1 MFFHFC
7 KLSIK
12 FTPNPTQRTS
22 HTHARTHKYKHQ
34 IYIRNIYGL
43 FIFWLMTFE
52 ICDCEWNVIVD
63 KLNRSYPHTETTY
76 TYACASVCHSKVKFS
91 IRIDVKDDKGFT
103 FKTITMS
110 KEWIKVRVTS
120 AKSKTKSHEMKK
132 IIFKNFDIHTKL
144 IERTHFSIT
153 HRINKTKQHIIL
165 YKRIVVENFK

>member
-34 IYIRNIYGL
+34 IYIRNIMDCLSFDTWHLKYVTVSEMSLLINWIVHILTPKQHTHMHARLCVIPKSNFL
-43 FIFWLMTFE
+43 FELM
-52 ICDCEWNVIVD
+52 W
-63 KLNRSYPHTETTY
+63 KTTR
-76 TYACASVCHSKVKFS
+76 VLHS
-91 IRIDVKDDKGFT
+91 RQLQ
-103 FKTITMS
+103 
-110 KEWIKVRVTS
+110 WVTS
-120 AKSKTKSHEMKK
+120 RKSKTKSHEMKK
-132 IIFKNFDIHTKL
+132 FIFQNFDIRIHTKL